1 MGQGTDKMKETHIE
15 KPVGHRIITCFPYLC
30 AEMRYLIFLLLSI
43 LVGQTATAQK
53 KSATELRM
61 ERQGLVDINSMEP
74 TILVDLMYSRADNFT
89 GKVLYTDIHRAYLH
103 PEAARALKKAQAE
116 LKKLR
121 PDLSLKV
128 YDATRPMS
136 VQQKMWNV
144 VAGTPIYF
152 YVSNPKNGGGLHN
165 YGLAVD
171 ITLCHAASGDTLHMG
186 TKVDYMGKLAHV
198 RAENEMLQ
206 KGKISKEA
214 ITNRKLLRKVMEA
227 AGFKVLPTEWWHF
240 NFRSRAEAK
249 AHYKVV
255 R

>member
-1 MGQGTDKMKETHIE
+1 
-15 KPVGHRIITCFPYLC
+15 
-30 AEMRYLIFLLLSI
+30 MRYLFVFIASFIISLPLFS
-43 LVGQTATAQK
+43 QK

-61 ERQGLVDINSMEP
+61 EKQGLVDISSMDSS
-74 TILVDLMYSRADNFT
+74 ILVDLMYARADNFT
-89 GKVLYTDIHRAYLH
+89 GKVLYTDLHRAYLH
-103 PEAARALKKAQAE
+103 PQAAKALVKAQAE
-116 LKKLR
+116 LKRLR
-121 PDLSLKV
+121 PDLSLKI

-171 ITLCHAASGDTLHMG
+171 ITLCHAQTGDTLHMG
-186 TKVDYMGKLAHV
+186 TKVDYMGKPAHV
-198 RAENEMLQ
+198 RAEAEMLK
-206 KGKISKEA
+206 KGKISQEA
-214 ITNRKLLRKVMEA
+214 IRNRQLLRKVMGA

-249 AHYKVV
+249 AKYKVV
-255 R
+255 K